1 MTDQNP
7 SPNQPTN
14 EAFTYISTPRDP
26 QFPAPPA
33 KKSNNT
39 IKIVGI
45 VAAVIV
51 ILAIIG
57 AIASGG
63 NSNGGGSSSNSNSGG
78 GATSNTQ
85 SYSSWKTGFSPV
97 WSQVQADWNSTS
109 AALGNGDQVTA
120 SNGFSSLG
128 QDAAQIA
135 QYENS
140 PDPTLNADIQTLSDD
155 LQTVA
160 ATGETALSTQSNA
173 DLNTFGNACSTFKGD
188 EATVANQITTDNSSL
203 A

>member
-14 EAFTYISTPRDP
+14 EAFTYTSTPP
-26 QFPAPPA
+26 TPKQ
-33 KKSNNT
+33 NHT
-39 IKIVGI
+39 LKIVGI
-45 VAAVIV
+45 IAAVIV
-51 ILAIIG
+51 ALAIIG
-57 AIASGG
+57 AIAGGG
-63 NSNGGGSSSNSNSGG
+63 NSNSGSGNSNSGG
-78 GATSNTQ
+78 GSTSNTQ
-85 SYSSWKTGFSPV
+85 SYSSWKAGFSPV

-109 AALGNGDQVTA
+109 TALGNNDQLTA

-160 ATGETALSTQSNA
+160 ADGETALSSNSSS
-173 DLNTFGNACSTFKGD
+173 DFNTFGNDCTTFKAD

>member
-1 MTDQNP
+1 MTSQDQNP
-7 SPNQPTN
+7 SPNESPTG
-14 EAFTYISTPRDP
+14 AFTYI
-26 QFPAPPA
+26 PAPPA

-57 AIASGG
+57 AASGG
-63 NSNGGGSSSNSNSGG
+63 GKSNNGGSSSSNSNS

-85 SYSSWKTGFSPV
+85 SYSSWKAGFSPV

-109 AALGNGDQVTA
+109 TALGNNDQLTA

-140 PDPTLNADIQTLSDD
+140 PDPTLNADIQALSDD

-160 ATGETALSTQSNA
+160 ADGETALSSNSSS
-173 DLNTFGNACSTFKGD
+173 DFNTFGNDCTTFKAD

>member
-7 SPNQPTN
+7 SPNEPTN
-14 EAFTYISTPRDP
+14 EAFTYIPTPPAP
-26 QFPAPPA
+26 QFPAPP
-33 KKSNNT
+33 KQNHT
-39 IKIVGI
+39 LKIVGI
-45 VAAVIV
+45 IAAVIV
-51 ILAIIG
+51 ALAIIG
-57 AIASGG
+57 AIAGGG
-63 NSNGGGSSSNSNSGG
+63 NSNGGGSNSNSNSGG
-78 GATSNTQ
+78 GSTSNTQ
-85 SYSSWKTGFSPV
+85 SYSSWKAGFSPV

-109 AALGNGDQVTA
+109 TALGNGDQMTA

-135 QYENS
+135 QYEDS

-160 ATGETALSTQSNA
+160 ADGETALSTASNA
-173 DLNTFGNACSTFKGD
+173 DLNTFGNDCNTFKAD
-188 EATVANQITTDNSSL
+188 EATVANQITADNSSL

>member
-7 SPNQPTN
+7 SPNEPTN
-14 EAFTYISTPRDP
+14 EAFTYISTPREP
-26 QFPAPPA
+26 QFPAPP
-33 KKSNNT
+33 KQNHT
-39 IKIVGI
+39 LKIVGI
-45 VAAVIV
+45 VVAVIV

-57 AIASGG
+57 AIAGGG
-63 NSNGGGSSSNSNSGG
+63 NSNNGGGNSNSNSGG
-78 GATSNTQ
+78 GTTSNTQ
-85 SYSSWKTGFSPV
+85 SYSSWKAGFSPV
-97 WSQVQADWNSTS
+97 WSQVEADWNSTS
-109 AALGNGDQVTA
+109 TALGNGDQTAA

-135 QYENS
+135 RYENS

-160 ATGETALSTQSNA
+160 ADGETALSSNSSS
-173 DLNTFGNACSTFKGD
+173 DFNTFGNDCTTFKAD

>member
-1 MTDQNP
+1 MTSQDQNP
-7 SPNQPTN
+7 SPNESPTG
-14 EAFTYISTPRDP
+14 AFTYI
-26 QFPAPPA
+26 PAPPA

-57 AIASGG
+57 AASGG
-63 NSNGGGSSSNSNSGG
+63 GKSNNGGSSSSNSNS

-85 SYSSWKTGFSPV
+85 SYSSWKAGFSPV

-109 AALGNGDQVTA
+109 TALGNGDQVTA

-140 PDPTLNADIQTLSDD
+140 PDPTLNADIQTLSDA

-160 ATGETALSTQSNA
+160 ADGETALSTQSNA
-173 DLNTFGNACSTFKGD
+173 DFNTFGNDCNTFKAD